1 MLAMF
6 LAALDQTIVATAMP
20 TIGRELRD
28 IEHLPWVASAYLL
41 SATAVTPLY
50 GKLSDIHGR
59 RSILLLGIGIF
70 ILGSVACALA
80 SSMLVLIFARGL
92 QGLGGGGLIS
102 LAQTII
108 ADVVAPRER
117 ARYQGW
123 IASVFVASSVA
134 GPVLGGFFA
143 EHLHWSMI
151 FWINLPLG
159 LFAFWMTG
167 NALRNLPR
175 HERPHRLDLIG
186 AVLIVLASVGLM
198 LALTWGGTRYPT
210 RPPSSCCSRA
220 PRWPPSCSSPGS
232 SPLRSPC
239 CRSPFSSIRS
249 SAAARAA
256 CFIMGTF
263 IGLSIYL
270 PAYLGWCSGTASRT
284 GLALIPFMGGVVTGA
299 TLAGRLMGQLRHYK
313 PVIGLIL
320 ALAGLAAGRFPT
332 SLSLLQVELIF
343 VVVGVGMGPA
353 PVTTGHQNAVG
364 APDGHRHRHHELL
377 PLPGRGRR
385 GPLRGDRPGWD
396 HHARRQSGAPRD
408 RRSRRCLSA
417 PFRRQRGR
425 RARPGRAAHHGR
437 AAAAH
442 ARRSA
447 ALGFEALPPER
458 PDARKTEGATCA
470 FDMRAAPPDPPRA
483 KGEGSWAS
491 SGSGFSVR
499 PRSRARRSFRR

>member
-1 MLAMF
+1 MDADPHTAATPLDHATIRSIVIGIMLAMF

-28 IEHLPWVASAYLL
+28 LEHLPWVASAYLL

-70 ILGSVACALA
+70 IVGSVACALA
-80 SSMLVLIFARGL
+80 SSMLVLILARGL

-123 IASVFVASSVA
+123 IASVFVTSSVA

-159 LFAFWMTG
+159 LFAFWMTSS
-167 NALRNLPR
+167 ALRHLPR

-186 AVLIVLASVGLM
+186 ALLIVLASVSLM
-198 LALTWGGTRYPT
+198 LALTWGGTRYP
-210 RPPSSCCSRA
+210 
-220 PRWPPSCSSPGS
+220 W
-232 SPLRSPC
+232 
-239 CRSPFSSIRS
+239 S
-249 SAAARAA
+249 SAPIVLLVMGAAVASVLFVARLLTAAEPLLPLAILLNPVVSRGTAAA

-270 PAYLGWCSGTASRT
+270 PAYLELVLGLTASGT

-299 TLAGRLMGQLRHYK
+299 TLAGQLMGHLRRYK
-313 PVIGLIL
+313 RPPIVGLAI
-320 ALAGLAAGRFPT
+320 ATAGLLLLTWRPIG
-332 SLSLLQVELIF
+332 LSLLTVE
-343 VVVGVGMGPA
+343 
-353 PVTTGHQNAVG
+353 
-364 APDGHRHRHHELL
+364 
-377 PLPGRGRR
+377 
-385 GPLRGDRPGWD
+385 
-396 HHARRQSGAPRD
+396 
-408 RRSRRCLSA
+408 
-417 PFRRQRGR
+417 
-425 RARPGRAAHHGR
+425 
-437 AAAAH
+437 
-442 ARRSA
+442 
-447 ALGFEALPPER
+447 
-458 PDARKTEGATCA
+458 
-470 FDMRAAPPDPPRA
+470 
-483 KGEGSWAS
+483 
-491 SGSGFSVR
+491 
-499 PRSRARRSFRR
+499 

>member
-1 MLAMF
+1 MDADPHTAATPLDHATIRSIVIGIMLAMF

-28 IEHLPWVASAYLL
+28 LEHLPWVASAYLL

-70 ILGSVACALA
+70 IVGSIACALA
-80 SSMLVLIFARGL
+80 SSMLVLILARGL

-123 IASVFVASSVA
+123 IASVFVTSSVA

-159 LFAFWMTG
+159 LFAFWMTSS
-167 NALRNLPR
+167 ALRHLPR

-186 AVLIVLASVGLM
+186 ALLIVLASVSLM
-198 LALTWGGTRYPT
+198 LALTWGGTRYP
-210 RPPSSCCSRA
+210 
-220 PRWPPSCSSPGS
+220 W
-232 SPLRSPC
+232 
-239 CRSPFSSIRS
+239 S
-249 SAAARAA
+249 SAPIVLLVMGAAVASVLFVARLLTPAEPLLPLAILLNPVVSRGTAAA

-270 PAYLGWCSGTASRT
+270 PAYLELVLGLTASGT

-299 TLAGRLMGQLRHYK
+299 TLAGRLMGHLRRYK
-313 PVIGLIL
+313 RPPIVGL
-320 ALAGLAAGRFPT
+320 ALATAGLLLLTWHPT
-332 SLSLLQVELIF
+332 SLSLLTVELIF
-343 VVVGVGMGPA
+343 VVVGVGMGTVL
-353 PVTTGHQNAVG
+353 PVTTVAIQNAVELHQLGTATGTMNFFRSLGG
-364 APDGHRHRHHELL
+364 AVAVAVFGAIVLSGIAAPGANPENLAAIRGGGDLAGAFHRLFLAATAGVALGLASFLAMAER
-377 PLPGRGRR
+377 
-385 GPLRGDRPGWD
+385 PLR
-396 HHARRQSGAPRD
+396 SGNTPA
-408 RRSRRCLSA
+408 
-417 PFRRQRGR
+417 GN
-425 RARPGRAAHHGR
+425 GT
-437 AAAAH
+437 
-442 ARRSA
+442 
-447 ALGFEALPPER
+447 ALE
-458 PDARKTEGATCA
+458 
-470 FDMRAAPPDPPRA
+470 
-483 KGEGSWAS
+483 
-491 SGSGFSVR
+491 
-499 PRSRARRSFRR
+499 

>member
-1 MLAMF
+1 MDADPHTAATPLDHATIRSIVIGIMLAMF

-28 IEHLPWVASAYLL
+28 LEHLPWVASAYLL

-70 ILGSVACALA
+70 IVGSIACALA
-80 SSMLVLIFARGL
+80 SSMLVLILARGL

-123 IASVFVASSVA
+123 IASVFVTSSVA

-159 LFAFWMTG
+159 LFAFWMTSS
-167 NALRNLPR
+167 ALRHLPR

-186 AVLIVLASVGLM
+186 ALLIVLASVSLM
-198 LALTWGGTRYPT
+198 LALTWGGTRYP
-210 RPPSSCCSRA
+210 
-220 PRWPPSCSSPGS
+220 W
-232 SPLRSPC
+232 
-239 CRSPFSSIRS
+239 S
-249 SAAARAA
+249 SAPIVLLVMGAAVASVLFVARLLTAAEPLLPLAILLNPVVSRGTAAA

-270 PAYLGWCSGTASRT
+270 PAYLELVLGLTASGT

-299 TLAGRLMGQLRHYK
+299 TLAGRLMGHLRRYK
-313 PVIGLIL
+313 RPPIVGL
-320 ALAGLAAGRFPT
+320 ALATAGLLLLTWRPT
-332 SLSLLQVELIF
+332 SLSLLTVELIF
-343 VVVGVGMGPA
+343 VVVGVGMGTVL
-353 PVTTGHQNAVG
+353 PVTTVAIQNAVELHQLGTATGTMNFFRSLGG
-364 APDGHRHRHHELL
+364 AVAVAVFGAIVLGGIVAPGANPENLAAIRGGGDLAGAFHRLFLAATVGVALGLASFLAMAEL
-377 PLPGRGRR
+377 PLR
-385 GPLRGDRPGWD
+385 
-396 HHARRQSGAPRD
+396 SGNTPA
-408 RRSRRCLSA
+408 
-417 PFRRQRGR
+417 GN
-425 RARPGRAAHHGR
+425 GT
-437 AAAAH
+437 
-442 ARRSA
+442 
-447 ALGFEALPPER
+447 ALE
-458 PDARKTEGATCA
+458 
-470 FDMRAAPPDPPRA
+470 
-483 KGEGSWAS
+483 
-491 SGSGFSVR
+491 
-499 PRSRARRSFRR
+499 

>member
-1 MLAMF
+1 MDADPHTAATPLDHATIRSIVIGIMLAMF

-28 IEHLPWVASAYLL
+28 LEHLPWVASAYLL

-70 ILGSVACALA
+70 IVGSIACALA
-80 SSMLVLIFARGL
+80 SSMLVLILARGL

-123 IASVFVASSVA
+123 IASVFVTSSVA

-159 LFAFWMTG
+159 LFAFWMTSS
-167 NALRNLPR
+167 ALRHLPR

-186 AVLIVLASVGLM
+186 GLLIVLASVSLM
-198 LALTWGGTRYPT
+198 LALTWGGTRYP
-210 RPPSSCCSRA
+210 
-220 PRWPPSCSSPGS
+220 W
-232 SPLRSPC
+232 
-239 CRSPFSSIRS
+239 S
-249 SAAARAA
+249 SAPIVLLVMGAAVASVLFVTRLLTAAEPLLPLAILLNPVVSRGTAAA

-270 PAYLGWCSGTASRT
+270 PAYLELVLGLTASGT

-299 TLAGRLMGQLRHYK
+299 TLAGRLMGHLRRYK
-313 PVIGLIL
+313 RPPIVGL
-320 ALAGLAAGRFPT
+320 ALATAGLLLLTWHPT
-332 SLSLLQVELIF
+332 SLSLLTVELIF
-343 VVVGVGMGPA
+343 VVVGVGMGTVL
-353 PVTTGHQNAVG
+353 PVTTVAIQNAVELHQLGTATGTMNFFRSLGG
-364 APDGHRHRHHELL
+364 AVAVAVFGAIVLGGIAAPGANPENLAAIRGGGDLAGAFHRLFLAATAGVALGLASFLAMAER
-377 PLPGRGRR
+377 
-385 GPLRGDRPGWD
+385 PLR
-396 HHARRQSGAPRD
+396 SGKTPA
-408 RRSRRCLSA
+408 
-417 PFRRQRGR
+417 GN
-425 RARPGRAAHHGR
+425 GT
-437 AAAAH
+437 
-442 ARRSA
+442 
-447 ALGFEALPPER
+447 ALE
-458 PDARKTEGATCA
+458 
-470 FDMRAAPPDPPRA
+470 
-483 KGEGSWAS
+483 
-491 SGSGFSVR
+491 
-499 PRSRARRSFRR
+499 

>member
-1 MLAMF
+1 MDADPHTAATPLDHATIRSIVIGIMLAMF

-28 IEHLPWVASAYLL
+28 LEHLPWVASAYLL

-70 ILGSVACALA
+70 IVGSIACALA
-80 SSMLVLIFARGL
+80 SSMLVLILARGL

-123 IASVFVASSVA
+123 IASVFVTSSVA

-159 LFAFWMTG
+159 LFAFWMTSS
-167 NALRNLPR
+167 ALRHLPR

-186 AVLIVLASVGLM
+186 ALLIVLASVSLM
-198 LALTWGGTRYPT
+198 LALTWGGTRYP
-210 RPPSSCCSRA
+210 
-220 PRWPPSCSSPGS
+220 W
-232 SPLRSPC
+232 
-239 CRSPFSSIRS
+239 S
-249 SAAARAA
+249 SAPIVLLVMGAAVASVLFVARLLTAAEPLLPLAILLNPVVSRGTAAA

-270 PAYLGWCSGTASRT
+270 PAYLELVLGLTASGT

-299 TLAGRLMGQLRHYK
+299 TLAGRLMGHLRRYK
-313 PVIGLIL
+313 RPPIVGL
-320 ALAGLAAGRFPT
+320 AFATAGLLLLTWRPT
-332 SLSLLQVELIF
+332 SLSLLTVELIF
-343 VVVGVGMGPA
+343 VVVGVGMGTVL
-353 PVTTGHQNAVG
+353 PVTTVAIQNAVELHQLGTATGTMNFFRSLGG
-364 APDGHRHRHHELL
+364 AVAVAVFGAIVLGGIVAPGANPENLAAIRGGGDLAGAFHRLFLAATAGVALGLASFLAMAER
-377 PLPGRGRR
+377 
-385 GPLRGDRPGWD
+385 PLR
-396 HHARRQSGAPRD
+396 SGKT
-408 RRSRRCLSA
+408 
-417 PFRRQRGR
+417 
-425 RARPGRAAHHGR
+425 RAENGT
-437 AAAAH
+437 
-442 ARRSA
+442 
-447 ALGFEALPPER
+447 ALE
-458 PDARKTEGATCA
+458 
-470 FDMRAAPPDPPRA
+470 
-483 KGEGSWAS
+483 
-491 SGSGFSVR
+491 
-499 PRSRARRSFRR
+499 

>member
-1 MLAMF
+1 MDADPHTAATPLNHATIRSIVIGIMLAMF

-28 IEHLPWVASAYLL
+28 LEHLPWVASAYLL

-70 ILGSVACALA
+70 IVGSIACALA
-80 SSMLVLIFARGL
+80 SSMLVLILARGL

-123 IASVFVASSVA
+123 IASVFVTSSVA

-159 LFAFWMTG
+159 LFAFWMTSS
-167 NALRNLPR
+167 ALRHLPR

-186 AVLIVLASVGLM
+186 ALLIVFASVSLM
-198 LALTWGGTRYPT
+198 LAMTWGGTRYP
-210 RPPSSCCSRA
+210 
-220 PRWPPSCSSPGS
+220 W
-232 SPLRSPC
+232 
-239 CRSPFSSIRS
+239 S
-249 SAAARAA
+249 SAPIVLLVMGAAVASVLFVARLLTAAEPLLPLAILLNPVVSRGTAAA

-270 PAYLGWCSGTASRT
+270 PAYLELVLGLTASGT

-299 TLAGRLMGQLRHYK
+299 TLAGQLMGHLRRYK
-313 PVIGLIL
+313 RPPIVGLAI
-320 ALAGLAAGRFPT
+320 ATAGLLLLTWRPIG
-332 SLSLLQVELIF
+332 LSLLTVEVIF
-343 VVVGVGMGPA
+343 AAVGVGMGTVL
-353 PVTTGHQNAVG
+353 PVTTVAIQNAVELHQLGTATGTMNFFRSLGG
-364 APDGHRHRHHELL
+364 AVAVAVFGAIVLGGIVAPGANPENLAAIRGGGDLAGAFHRLFL
-377 PLPGRGRR
+377 
-385 GPLRGDRPGWD
+385 
-396 HHARRQSGAPRD
+396 
-408 RRSRRCLSA
+408 
-417 PFRRQRGR
+417 
-425 RARPGRAAHHGR
+425 AATVGV
-437 AAAAH
+437 
-442 ARRSA
+442 
-447 ALGFEALPPER
+447 ALGLASFLAMAER
-458 PDARKTEGATCA
+458 PLHSGKTPAGNGTALE
-470 FDMRAAPPDPPRA
+470 
-483 KGEGSWAS
+483 
-491 SGSGFSVR
+491 
-499 PRSRARRSFRR
+499 

>member
-1 MLAMF
+1 MDADPHTAATPLDHATIRSIVIGIMLAMF

-28 IEHLPWVASAYLL
+28 LEHLPWVASAYLL

-70 ILGSVACALA
+70 IVGSIACALA
-80 SSMLVLIFARGL
+80 SSMLVLILARGL

-123 IASVFVASSVA
+123 IASVFVTSSVA

-159 LFAFWMTG
+159 LFAFWMTSS
-167 NALRNLPR
+167 ALRHLPR

-186 AVLIVLASVGLM
+186 ALLIVLASVSLM
-198 LALTWGGTRYPT
+198 LALTWGGTRYP
-210 RPPSSCCSRA
+210 
-220 PRWPPSCSSPGS
+220 W
-232 SPLRSPC
+232 
-239 CRSPFSSIRS
+239 S
-249 SAAARAA
+249 SAPIVLLVMGAAVASVLFVARLLTAAEPLLPLAILLNPVVSRGTAAA

-270 PAYLGWCSGTASRT
+270 PAYLEIVLGLTASGT

-299 TLAGRLMGQLRHYK
+299 TLAGRLMGHLRRYK
-313 PVIGLIL
+313 RPPIVGL
-320 ALAGLAAGRFPT
+320 ALAMAGLLLLTWHPT
-332 SLSLLQVELIF
+332 GLSLLTVELIF
-343 VVVGVGMGPA
+343 VVVGVGMGTVL
-353 PVTTGHQNAVG
+353 PVTTVAIQNAVELHQLGTATGTMNFFRSLGG
-364 APDGHRHRHHELL
+364 AVAVAVFGAIVLGGIAAPGANPENLAAIRGGGDLAGAFHRLFLAATAGVALGLASFLAMAER
-377 PLPGRGRR
+377 
-385 GPLRGDRPGWD
+385 PLR
-396 HHARRQSGAPRD
+396 SGKT
-408 RRSRRCLSA
+408 
-417 PFRRQRGR
+417 RG
-425 RARPGRAAHHGR
+425 GNGT
-437 AAAAH
+437 
-442 ARRSA
+442 
-447 ALGFEALPPER
+447 ALE
-458 PDARKTEGATCA
+458 
-470 FDMRAAPPDPPRA
+470 
-483 KGEGSWAS
+483 
-491 SGSGFSVR
+491 
-499 PRSRARRSFRR
+499 